1 MKKKFC
7 FLMLLSFLVSCDGP
21 GRRGEGELRISFA
34 GDQTG
39 LTRSGIELPDTSD
52 FILYVADS
60 DGNVIHE
67 GLYGDSP
74 ESITVSEGSCTVR
87 AVSMEFDKPEFSAPL
102 FGDEQCVVVPDGG
115 VVNVRLECVQLNSG
129 IRLRIDPEFLEA
141 YPSAALVLKSE
152 EGSLMYS
159 YSEKRTAYFLPG
171 NVSLILTQGDD
182 DKVLMKRRLE
192 AREVLSLGVGVAS
205 SGEGGQS
212 VQGTGITIAVD
223 TARYWIDETFVIGGS
238 NGKGSSESEALTV
251 SQAKASIGEE
261 DVWVSGYV
269 VGGDLTS
276 ASASFEE
283 PFTSRTNLILG
294 SRSSTSDRESCISVA
309 LPSGDVRDNLNL
321 VDNPSLLG
329 KKICVRGDVV
339 ETYYGLVGIKNVDDF
354 KIL

>member
-1 MKKKFC
+1 MTAEQAVRYIEEYTWSTTRLGLDRTRELLHKLGDPQKKLKF
-7 FLMLLSFLVSCDGP
+7 
-21 GRRGEGELRISFA
+21 IH
-34 GDQTG
+34 
-39 LTRSGIELPDTSD
+39 
-52 FILYVADS
+52 VA
-60 DGNVIHE
+60 
-67 GLYGDSP
+67 
-74 ESITVSEGSCTVR
+74 
-87 AVSMEFDKPEFSAPL
+87 
-102 FGDEQCVVVPDGG
+102 
-115 VVNVRLECVQLNSG
+115 
-129 IRLRIDPEFLEA
+129 
-141 YPSAALVLKSE
+141 
-152 EGSLMYS
+152 
-159 YSEKRTAYFLPG
+159 
-171 NVSLILTQGDD
+171 
-182 DKVLMKRRLE
+182 
-192 AREVLSLGVGVAS
+192 
-205 SGEGGQS
+205 
-212 VQGTGITIAVD
+212 
-223 TARYWIDETFVIGGS
+223 GS